1 MSDADVDNAKTEES
15 AAQDAAAE
23 AAQQVA
29 QQAALEQAE
38 QQALLQAQDA
48 AGNDGPDLVDLA
60 ADEGD
65 PFNDEVEDIGD
76 TEDAED
82 SENTEDTENIEGTV
96 DTGDSE
102 EAEVEQDTE
111 AFESESNVEP
121 DSKSATDTVNPTPVN
136 EEAFIPDDT
145 EKFEHPESDT
155 DKGSDTQA
163 ASAVI
168 TQSEPS
174 SKVRNDA
181 LKSMNTAEF
190 RRRLRDEQ
198 VKHSGGPV
206 IAEGYTVRSQ
216 LDNARRRGAELG
228 LLDEE
233 SLKQFDDE
241 MSYNDSTLDEDQRS
255 AHGPGSPMYE
265 EAKRLGYIVE
275 GGRTS
280 SASSMWIRDA
290 QEARR
295 EAEERLRFHHYWQQM
310 AARDYLAKAKA
321 MMQAEDADNGAGVGF
336 WQLGSILADLTLGDG
351 VDEST
356 IDEFI
361 ASQDET
367 ESDPEDEAVVEE
379 PEADESDESFNAE
392 DTAVERSTESVTEP
406 VTPAT
411 PVVHTTVVEDVTV
424 KEPVPEVDT
433 VVFEDK
439 RPLAHKATDNHM
451 QDTKKKE
458 DTPVT
463 IQEFFE
469 AWEQFSAVERRI
481 VLRRTGLVNADEMEE
496 LYTDLQDTVQARTD
510 ERDRYQDECTQ
521 LKADL
526 EYESGVRR
534 DTERE
539 VLELRNAVNARNLR
553 G

>member
-321 MMQAEDADNGAGVGF
+321 MMQAEDADNGVGVGF

-367 ESDPEDEAVVEE
+367 ESGSEDESVVEE

-392 DTAVERSTESVTEP
+392 DTAVERFTESVTEP

-481 VLRRTGLVNADEMEE
+481 VLRRVGLVNADEMEE